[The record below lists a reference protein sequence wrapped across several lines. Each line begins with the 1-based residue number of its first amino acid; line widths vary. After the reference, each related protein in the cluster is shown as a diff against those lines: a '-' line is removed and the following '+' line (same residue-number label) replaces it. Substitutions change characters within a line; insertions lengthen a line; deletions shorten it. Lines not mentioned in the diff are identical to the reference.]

1 MPAQSMQRIGRYEIL
16 DELGRGAMGVVYR
29 ARDTQIGRIV
39 ALKIIL
45 TKSGPPAEVEH
56 YKQRFQREAQA
67 AGRLSHPGI
76 VTLHDIAQDAQ
87 GQPYI
92 VMEFIEGQPLNHLF
106 GSPAQFDLRRLL
118 DVGIQVAEA
127 LDYAHHAGVIHRDI
141 KPENIMITRD
151 GRAKIT
157 DFGIAKL
164 AGADLTQEGMSL
176 GTPSY
181 MSPEQIRGSAVDAR
195 ADIFSLGAVLYWM
208 CTGQKPFAGDSITNI
223 TFQVVFQDPAGAK
236 TVNPS
241 LPADLDHILS
251 RCLAKNPAERY
262 LSCAELAADL
272 EALRTARPLAAVRPA
287 GDSPAER
294 TDKMPAHQSAPPS
307 RHGDTTLPLDAP
319 VDKARPAAAALPMDA
334 TVALP
339 VRDLPAPSSGSR
351 NTWLAAATFVLL
363 AAAIGAAFWLRPQP
377 QRPPDAPPP
386 IATIPSSAAP
396 ASQSAVPPAN
406 AAENFREAPVQPS
419 ALTPVV
425 PPRTPVATTNLR
437 VICHHNFRSATLE
450 VYVDNTLFLR
460 APLQGK
466 EEHHIV
472 KHYEG
477 RFEDKRPIPA
487 GRHTI
492 RVRVFSFRG
501 KYDDQES
508 ISGDFPE
515 AEPRTLIIEFGM
527 GSGLG
532 VTGRN
537 LDLTLR

>member
-1 MPAQSMQRIGRYEIL
+1 MSRIGRYEIL

-45 TKSGPPAEVEH
+45 TKAGPPAEVEH

-106 GSPAQFDLRRLL
+106 GAPGQFDLPRLL
-118 DVGIQVAEA
+118 DIGIQVSEA

-141 KPENIMITRD
+141 KPENIMITRE

-164 AGADLTQEGMSL
+164 AGAELTQEGMSL

-181 MSPEQIRGSAVDAR
+181 MSPEQIRGSAIDAR

-208 CTGQKPFAGDSITNI
+208 CTGQKPFAGESVTTI
-223 TFQVVFQDPAGAK
+223 TFQVVFQDPAGAM
-236 TVNPS
+236 TVNPN
-241 LPADLDHILS
+241 LPPDLDRILT

-262 LSCAELAADL
+262 SSCADLAADL
-272 EALRTARPLAAVRPA
+272 ESLRDGRPLASERPA
-287 GDSPAER
+287 APSPVEQTAEL
-294 TDKMPAHQSAPPS
+294 PARPPVAPS

-319 VDKARPAAAALPMDA
+319 AEQARPVATNPAAAVASFPTTPILPPRSGSRRLWLITAAAVSLAASIVAALWLHEQSPANPPGPSAAIPAPLVIPPQPSASVSDAPSEDSSVPPVQPASRPAAAARSPL
-334 TVALP
+334 
-339 VRDLPAPSSGSR
+339 
-351 NTWLAAATFVLL
+351 
-363 AAAIGAAFWLRPQP
+363 
-377 QRPPDAPPP
+377 
-386 IATIPSSAAP
+386 
-396 ASQSAVPPAN
+396 
-406 AAENFREAPVQPS
+406 
-419 ALTPVV
+419 
-425 PPRTPVATTNLR
+425 ATTTLR
-437 VICHHNFRSATLE
+437 VVCKHNFRSATLE
-450 VYVDNTLFLR
+450 VFVDNVLFLR

-466 EEHHIV
+466 EERHIV

-487 GRHTI
+487 GHHTI
-492 RVRVFSFRG
+492 RVRVYSFRG
-501 KYDDQES
+501 SYDDQDS
-508 ISGDFPE
+508 VSGEFPE
-515 AEPRTLIIEFGM
+515 TQPRTLFIEFGT